1 MRKAPE
7 VERRKLRRI
16 LKRIPASF
24 EAGAMRGKGHI
35 KNVSKEGVFVRSN
48 VLPPVGADVRIVFP
62 DRNGTKIEVRGLVR
76 WTTDQLP
83 PAEKAK
89 PGFGVYIPRG
99 NETFDEFFEQI
110 LLG

>member
-1 MRKAPE
+1 MSKPPQ
-7 VERRKLRRI
+7 VERRRLRRI

-24 EAGAMRGKGHI
+24 EAGTLRGKGHI
-35 KNVSKEGVFVRSN
+35 KNVSKEGLFLRTNALPTAGAEVR
-48 VLPPVGADVRIVFP
+48 VLFP

-76 WTTDQLP
+76 WTTNQLP
-83 PAEKAK
+83 PGEKAK

-99 NETFDEFFEQI
+99 NEEFDEFFAQI